1 VVTREISEE
10 LQKATARVAVLE
22 LRVFT
27 VALSV
32 KTLREQIN
40 GDDDDKR

>member
-1 VVTREISEE
+1 VVTREVSEE

-32 KTLREQIN
+32 ETLRKQIS
-40 GDDDDKR
+40 GDDDKR

>member
-1 VVTREISEE
+1 MVKREISEE
-10 LQKATARVAVLE
+10 LEKATTRVAVLE

-27 VALSV
+27 VTVGV

-40 GDDDDKR
+40 GDDVKR